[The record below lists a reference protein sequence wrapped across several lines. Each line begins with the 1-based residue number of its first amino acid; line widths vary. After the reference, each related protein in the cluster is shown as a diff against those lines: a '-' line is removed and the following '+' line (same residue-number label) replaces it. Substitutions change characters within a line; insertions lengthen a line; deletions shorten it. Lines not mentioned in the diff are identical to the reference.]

1 MAALRPMT
9 VITHFPPTGDRSFEQ
24 RFNPCPC
31 VRWRTEYE
39 GSGLDNEAAGE
50 KLTIEVEEMSMKRQL
65 ALPCAILA
73 TLLGSLVAAN
83 AQNSD
88 TETAHAAAFVKDS
101 VITTKIK
108 AELAAEHVSS
118 LGDIHV
124 DTDKTG
130 VVWLSGS
137 VKTRKAADRAV
148 AIARAT
154 AHVKRVHSDLR
165 IAEGN

>member
-1 MAALRPMT
+1 
-9 VITHFPPTGDRSFEQ
+9 
-24 RFNPCPC
+24 
-31 VRWRTEYE
+31 
-39 GSGLDNEAAGE
+39 
-50 KLTIEVEEMSMKRQL
+50 MKRQL

-73 TLLGSLVAAN
+73 TLLGSLVAAR
-83 AQNSD
+83 AQNSN

-101 VITTKIK
+101 VITTEIK

-137 VKTRKAADRAV
+137 VRTRKAADRAV

-154 AHVKRVHSDLR
+154 AHVKTVHSDLR
-165 IAEGN
+165 VAKSN